1 MTNSKTLL
9 SGLLALMLYVSS
21 CSKDNGTQKD
31 IQINEKNL
39 TSCAPNSECRNFIYE
54 NRDFSTSSTNLQTG
68 AYRVFQRDVTT
79 SVINSNLYI
88 KVPMNANSFSLDKK
102 DILNGRLKYNTWCF
116 ACLMAPSKVIGGYAK
131 GVSKNAD
138 QTKWIV
144 EVQIIREIE
153 ASPAFRDTL
162 YVKQY
167 FDKNLIVN

>member
-9 SGLLALMLYVSS
+9 SGLLALTLSVSS
-21 CSKDNGTQKD
+21 CSKDNGTQND
-31 IQINEKNL
+31 IKIDENNL
-39 TSCAPNSECRNFIYE
+39 TSCAPNSECQSFIYE
-54 NRDFSTSSTNLQTG
+54 KRDFSTASPDLQTG
-68 AYRVFQRDVTT
+68 AYRVFQRNVTT

-102 DILNGRLKYNTWCF
+102 DILSGQLKYSPWCF
-116 ACLMAPSKVIGGYAK
+116 ACLMAPGKVIDGYAK
-131 GVSKNAD
+131 GISKNAD

-153 ASPAFRDTL
+153 ASPSFRDTM
-162 YVKQY
+162 YIKQY